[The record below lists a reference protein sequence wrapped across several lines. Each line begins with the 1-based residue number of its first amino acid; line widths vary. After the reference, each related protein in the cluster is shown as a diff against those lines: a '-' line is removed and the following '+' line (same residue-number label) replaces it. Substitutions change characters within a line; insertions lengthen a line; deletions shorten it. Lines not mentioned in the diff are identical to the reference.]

1 MAYWHIS
8 NWTKKIYPDVIW
20 DKRNSGKKL
29 YLTFDDGPTP
39 VITEIVLDILDK
51 YQAKATFF
59 CLGRNVERHPE
70 IYAEILRR
78 GHQTGNHTYSHLKG
92 WQTGNK
98 EYFLDTELAGQFI
111 DSGLF
116 RPPYGRIKR
125 AQIKFLKKKYLI
137 VLWDV
142 MSHDYEK
149 LWSKERCLKA
159 VLRYTR
165 EGSIIV
171 FHDSEKA
178 IEKVEYILP
187 RLLEIYSEKG
197 YEFERLESEISNN

>member
-8 NWTKKIYPDVIW
+8 KWIKMIYPDVIW
-20 DKRNSGKKL
+20 DKPNTGKKI

-39 VITEIVLDILDK
+39 VVTEKVLNLLDQ
-51 YQAKATFF
+51 YNAKATFF

-70 IYAEILRR
+70 IYREIIKR

-92 WQTGNK
+92 WEIKNK
-98 EYFLDTELAGQFI
+98 EYFQDVELAGQFI
-111 DSGLF
+111 NSDLF

-125 AQIKFLKKKYLI
+125 AQIKYLKKKFNI
-137 VLWDV
+137 ILWDV

-149 LWSKERCLKA
+149 LWSKERCLRA
-159 VLRYTR
+159 AMRYTK

-178 IEKVEYILP
+178 EEKVQYILP
-187 RLLEIYSEKG
+187 KLLEAYTEKG
-197 YEFERLESEISNN
+197 YQFESIT

>member
-8 NWTKKIYPDVIW
+8 NWMKKIYPDVIW
-20 DKRNSGKKL
+20 DKRETGKKL

-39 VITEIVLDILDK
+39 VITEQILDILDK

-70 IYAEILRR
+70 IYQKILNR

-92 WQTGNK
+92 WETRNK
-98 EYFLDTELAGQFI
+98 EYFQDIELAGVYI
-111 DSGLF
+111 NSLLF

-125 AQIKFLKKKYLI
+125 AQIKYLKKKYQL

-142 MSHDYEK
+142 MSHDYQK

-159 VLRYTR
+159 VMNYSR

-178 IEKVEYILP
+178 AEKVFYILQNILDYYT
-187 RLLEIYSEKG
+187 RKG
-197 YEFERLESEISNN
+197 YIFESLQ

>member
-8 NWTKKIYPDVIW
+8 NWIKRIYPDVIW
-20 DKRNSGKKL
+20 DKHKTGKRL

-39 VITEIVLDILDK
+39 VVTKIVLDILDS

-70 IYAEILRR
+70 IYSEILKR
-78 GHQTGNHTYSHLKG
+78 GHHTGNHTYSHLKG
-92 WQTGNK
+92 WETSNK
-98 EYFLDTELAGQFI
+98 EYFQDIALAGQFI
-111 DSGLF
+111 DSHLF
-116 RPPYGRIKR
+116 RPPYGRIRR
-125 AQIKFLKKKYLI
+125 AQLRYLKKKYQI

-149 LWSKERCLKA
+149 LWTQERCLRA
-159 VLRYTR
+159 VMRYTK

-178 IEKVEYILP
+178 IEKVQYILP
-187 RLLEIYSEKG
+187 RLLEAFQEKG
-197 YEFERLESEISNN
+197 YVFEKLE

>member
-8 NWTKKIYPDVIW
+8 NWTKKIYPDVLW
-20 DKRNSGKKL
+20 DRSNTGKKL

-39 VITEIVLDILDK
+39 VVTEMVLDILDK
-51 YQAKATFF
+51 YNAKATFF

-70 IYAEILRR
+70 LYKEILKR

-92 WQTGNK
+92 WEVGNK
-98 EYFLDTELAGQFI
+98 EYFQDIELARQFI

-125 AQIKFLKKKYLI
+125 AQIKYLKKKYQI

-149 LWSKERCLKA
+149 LWTRERCLRA
-159 VLRYTR
+159 VMRYTK

-178 IEKVEYILP
+178 AEKVAFILP
-187 RLLEIYSEKG
+187 RLLDTFKEKG
-197 YEFERLESEISNN
+197 YSFETISGPLV

>member
-8 NWTKKIYPDVIW
+8 DWMKRIYPGVIW
-20 DKRNSGKKL
+20 DKYGSGKKL

-39 VITEIVLDILDK
+39 EITYRVLDILDQ
-51 YQAKATFF
+51 YNAKATFF

-70 IYAEILRR
+70 IYQEILKR
-78 GHQTGNHTYSHLKG
+78 GHKTGNHTYSHLKG
-92 WQTGNK
+92 WEAGNK
-98 EYFLDTELAGQFI
+98 EYFQDIELASRFI
-111 DSGLF
+111 GSELF

-125 AQIKFLKKKYLI
+125 AQIKYLKKKYLI
-137 VLWDV
+137 VLWNV

-149 LWSKERCLKA
+149 IWSKERCLRA
-159 VLRYTR
+159 VMRYTK

-178 IEKVEYILP
+178 
-187 RLLEIYSEKG
+187 SEKTF
-197 YEFERLESEISNN
+197 YVLPKVLETFKEKGFTFDSIRAV

>member
-8 NWTKKIYPDVIW
+8 NWIKKIYPDVIW
-20 DKRNSGKKL
+20 DKYKTGKKL

-39 VITEIVLDILDK
+39 FITEKVLEILDK

-70 IYAEILRR
+70 IYKEIINR

-98 EYFLDTELAGQFI
+98 EYFQDTELACQFI
-111 DSGLF
+111 DSCLF

-125 AQIKFLKKKYLI
+125 VQIKYLKKKYQI
-137 VLWDV
+137 ILWDV

-149 LWSKERCLKA
+149 LWTKERCLKA
-159 VLRYTR
+159 VFRYTK

-178 IEKVEYILP
+178 FEKVEYILP
-187 RLLEIYSEKG
+187 KLLKKY
-197 YEFERLESEISNN
+197 YELGFQFEVLS

>member
-1 MAYWHIS
+1 MAYWHIAD
-8 NWTKKIYPDVIW
+8 WTKRIYPDVIW
-20 DKRNSGKKL
+20 DKRKTGKRL
-29 YLTFDDGPTP
+29 FLTFDDGPTP
-39 VITEIVLDILDK
+39 VVTEQVLNILDQF
-51 YQAKATFF
+51 QAKATFF

-70 IYAEILRR
+70 IYLEILKR

-92 WQTGNK
+92 WETANK
-98 EYFLDTELAGQFI
+98 EYFQDIELAGFYI
-111 DSGLF
+111 KSNLF

-125 AQIKFLKKKYLI
+125 VQMRYLKKKYHI

-159 VLRYTR
+159 VLRYAR

-178 IEKVEYILP
+178 AEKALFILQNV
-187 RLLEIYSEKG
+187 LEHFSKLDYK
-197 YEFERLESEISNN
+197 FESLD

>member
-8 NWTKKIYPDVIW
+8 NWLKRIYPDVIW
-20 DKRNSGKKL
+20 DRNGTGKKL

-39 VITEIVLDILDK
+39 AVTNEILDLLDK
-51 YQAKATFF
+51 FNAKATFF

-70 IYAEILRR
+70 IYSEIIKR
-78 GHQTGNHTYSHLKG
+78 GHKTGNHTYSHLKG
-92 WQTGNK
+92 WETKNK
-98 EYFLDTELAGQFI
+98 EYFQDIELASQFI
-111 DSGLF
+111 ESNLF

-125 AQIKFLKKKYLI
+125 AQIKFLKKKYSI
-137 VLWDV
+137 VLWNV

-149 LWSKERCLKA
+149 LWSKERCLRA
-159 VLRYTR
+159 VLRYAD

-178 IEKVEYILP
+178 VEKVRFILP
-187 RLLEIYSEKG
+187 ILLKTFSDKG
-197 YEFERLESEISNN
+197 FSFKKL